1 VILRPTLWAA
11 VRWTSGEWLR
21 DVEGMRVRS
30 HNQLASSQLRL
41 QEGPDGGTTLE
52 SSFCPQPRHP
62 TPIPRGLVEAIATQI
77 LCAICPPLRSIS
89 LNLTA
94 TLGSVPGLF
103 SFFLS

>member
-1 VILRPTLWAA
+1 MEAQLW
-11 VRWTSGEWLR
+11 S
-21 DVEGMRVRS
+21 
-30 HNQLASSQLRL
+30 LASVPSLV
-41 QEGPDGGTTLE
+41 TL
-52 SSFCPQPRHP
+52 PP
-62 TPIPRGLVEAIATQI
+62 TPCGLVEAIATQI

>member
-1 VILRPTLWAA
+1 MDLRGMVERCGRHESQKPQS
-11 VRWTSGEWLR
+11 TSFQSAET
-21 DVEGMRVRS
+21 
-30 HNQLASSQLRL
+30 